1 MNTTSFSL
9 VYDSF
14 LSKITDDMYLELT
27 ELDTFRM
34 LEQLLLSAIEKFEF
48 PRINI
53 WDYELF
59 EIVDETT
66 YTGVESDGKQV
77 LAIIYNGGCF
87 NNLLTHEEINVL
99 AVYMIVEWLSQQ
111 LASIE
116 NTRMKYSGSDFKFT
130 SQANHMQKLLQ
141 LKKDYEREGFHLQR
155 LYKRRA
161 PDKDGIMRSTFGLLR
176 TPVDHTVNDLIDKRV
191 KSQSSNI
198 SFNPS
203 HEDNSRNVSDQNY
216 ITASTTRPLH
226 QEPGDIWAILKH

>member
-1 MNTTSFSL
+1 MNTTAFSL

-27 ELDTFRM
+27 ELDTFKM

-48 PRINI
+48 PRINL
-53 WDYELF
+53 WDYELL
-59 EIVDETT
+59 EVTEEST
-66 YTGVESDGKQV
+66 YQGTESDNEEV
-77 LAIIYNGGCF
+77 PAVIYNEGYF
-87 NNLLTHEEINVL
+87 NNPLTHEEINIL

-111 LASIE
+111 LASVE

-161 PDKDGIMRSTFGLLR
+161 PNKDGIMKSTLGLLR
-176 TPVDHTVNDLIDKRV
+176 TPVNHTVDDLIDKRII
-191 KSQSSNI
+191 N
-198 SFNPS
+198 
-203 HEDNSRNVSDQNY
+203 EE
-216 ITASTTRPLH
+216 A
-226 QEPGDIWAILKH
+226 GG